1 MSKLILV
8 LSYLIACLIL
18 NLIMCDNC
26 YQINSRQLPHY
37 KLVKSNARSNQ
48 LILSRK
54 MVQNVN
60 ECRNFASAKKA
71 LAFNYGTEND
81 DHELNIGNQNKRRT
95 RRMCQALE
103 CPEIYNFTT
112 LVKDKNY
119 KYYSTYPSIIPT
131 GSNFTLACI
140 PKAGI
145 FVFSSNNLN
154 YSQAQTACQKI
165 NASLAHI
172 ISEERTNGVA
182 KYILPNTP
190 TFVGLSNRNDEKIWQ
205 NEFGESLSCFNYR
218 AWGKGQPSHSKG
230 CVTLVQQLEFGSFW
244 NVVPCN
250 SVLFFICEISPM
262 YKYLYSQKTQNS

>member
-1 MSKLILV
+1 
-8 LSYLIACLIL
+8 
-18 NLIMCDNC
+18 MCDNC
-26 YQINSRQLPHY
+26 CQINSRQLPYY

-60 ECRNFASAKKA
+60 ECRNFASIKKA
-71 LAFNYGTEND
+71 LAFNYGIED
-81 DHELNIGNQNKRRT
+81 DDYELNIGIQNKRRRRK

-119 KYYSTYPSIIPT
+119 KYYSTYPSIIST

-145 FVFSSNNLN
+145 FVFSSDNLN

-190 TFVGLSNRNDEKIWQ
+190 TFIGLSNR
-205 NEFGESLSCFNYR
+205 ESLSCFNYR

-230 CVTLVQQLEFGSFW
+230 CVTLVQQLEFGPFW

-250 SVLFFICEISPM
+250 SVLSFICEISP
-262 YKYLYSQKTQNS
+262 